1 MLNIEDD
8 TSSTSSTTPSMTD
21 TTIKG
26 ENGHAHQVHSI
37 YWSYIPLNI
46 NLPAQLKYMYYG
58 KCSKISSDPV

>member
-26 ENGHAHQVHSI
+26 ENGHAHQVLSN
-37 YWSYIPLNI
+37 WSYIPLNI
-46 NLPAQLKYMYYG
+46 NLPAH
-58 KCSKISSDPV
+58 ISLSITVNAVKF